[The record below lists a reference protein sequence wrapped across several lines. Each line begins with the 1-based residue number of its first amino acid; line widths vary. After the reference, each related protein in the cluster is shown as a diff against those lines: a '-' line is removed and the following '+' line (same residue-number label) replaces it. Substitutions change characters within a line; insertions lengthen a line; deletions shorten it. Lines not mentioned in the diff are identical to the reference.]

1 MKAREPK
8 LKRVLSDTEIDV
20 CQWIRERCANYAEAA
35 EFFNVSEPTVKRW
48 MCGTCSPSPTAA
60 VAAALYDRLEAV
72 A

>member
-8 LKRVLSDTEIDV
+8 LKPVLTDTEVDV
-20 CQWIRERCANYAEAA
+20 CQWIREECSTYAEAA

-48 MCGTCSPSPTAA
+48 MCGTCDPSPIAA
-60 VAAALYDRLEAV
+60 VAAALYNQLKAT